1 MMPNLSQR
9 SAKSTLGVPT
19 ASFAPI
25 LLNFGRFGATPGA
38 QKEPL
43 RVIWGGIFRFGVPF
57 WSLVGAK
64 GSQNRPF
71 WRQGAPKVA
80 KMMHKKGSQKKLE
93 MLIEI

>member
-9 SAKSTLGVPT
+9 NAKSTLGVPT

-38 QKEPL
+38 QKEPI

-64 GSQNRPF
+64 GV
-71 WRQGAPKVA
+71 PKSTVLASRCA
-80 KMMHKKGSQKKLE
+80 KSRKNDLQEGVPEKA
-93 MLIEI
+93 